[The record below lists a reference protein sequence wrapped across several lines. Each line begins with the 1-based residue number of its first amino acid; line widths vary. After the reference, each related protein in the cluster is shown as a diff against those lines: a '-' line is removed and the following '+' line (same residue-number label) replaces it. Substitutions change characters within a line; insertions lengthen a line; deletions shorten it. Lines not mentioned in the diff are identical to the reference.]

1 MQDVQEQAEFV
12 SNGAAE
18 VDYVSLA
25 ERARERRRQLETRH
39 TTVLEPPGYEG
50 LLAVEYRVI
59 TYGDVRK
66 ITQRHERIQDDATR
80 ELYSAADHLIMAS
93 INSWQIEPDGSRHKL
108 GLRWGRELAQEL
120 GIELSDTL
128 TARQAVFACFPR
140 DIFVANHFAEY
151 MSWLSE
157 VESDIDVEQA
167 ADFPTT
173 S

>member
-1 MQDVQEQAEFV
+1 VQDVQEQAEFV

-93 INSWQIEPDGSRHKL
+93 INSWPFDPHTLYTSAERGYL
-108 GLRWGRELAQEL
+108 LW
-120 GIELSDTL
+120 L
-128 TARQAVFACFPR
+128 TAVIDRVATERRRQ
-140 DIFVANHFAEY
+140 N
-151 MSWLSE
+151 
-157 VESDIDVEQA
+157 EQMKKRR
-167 ADFPTT
+167 
-173 S
+173 

>member
-1 MQDVQEQAEFV
+1 VQDVQEQAEFV

-50 LLAVEYRVI
+50 LLAVEY
-59 TYGDVRK
+59 
-66 ITQRHERIQDDATR
+66 
-80 ELYSAADHLIMAS
+80 
-93 INSWQIEPDGSRHKL
+93 
-108 GLRWGRELAQEL
+108 RELAQEL